1 VTHRARRDVSVF
13 LALCCAAGAHAQ
25 RPAVL
30 RGSVLKDAND
40 APIAGAEVAI
50 PRLGIGVASDSAGNF
65 RLSAI
70 VPGQQIVWVR
80 KLGFAPISA
89 VLTFA
94 AGDTLERDFAMAVV
108 AQALPGVSVTAPPPV
123 PPKLSQFEER
133 RKAAFGH
140 FITQD
145 QLEKNEDRLVSEV
158 LVAVP
163 GLRIVQAGARGAYVG
178 SARDPGKMT
187 AARKPVPCF
196 SAVVLDGAFVY
207 QGIDPREPL
216 WDINSIQTN
225 QIAGI
230 EYYAGGA
237 TMPAQYN
244 GTRSTCGLVVIW
256 TK

>member
-1 VTHRARRDVSVF
+1 MTHRVRRDVSVF
-13 LALCCAAGAHAQ
+13 LVLCCAAGAHAQ

-50 PRLGIGVASDSAGNF
+50 PRLGIGVASDSAGDF

-133 RKAAFGH
+133 RKAGFGH

-145 QLEKNEDRLVSEV
+145 QLEKNEDRLVSEMM
-158 LVAVP
+158 ATVP
-163 GLRIVQAGARGAYVG
+163 GVRIVQGGARGAFVASG
-178 SARDPGKMT
+178 RDPGKS
-187 AARKPVPCF
+187 AGRGRIIPCF
-196 SAVVLDGAFVY
+196 AAVVLDGVFVY
-207 QGIDPREPL
+207 QALQGEPL
-216 WDINSIQTN
+216 WDINSIQTSS
-225 QIAGI
+225 IAGI

-237 TMPAQYN
+237 TMPPQYS
-244 GTRSTCGLVVIW
+244 GTRKSCGLLIIW